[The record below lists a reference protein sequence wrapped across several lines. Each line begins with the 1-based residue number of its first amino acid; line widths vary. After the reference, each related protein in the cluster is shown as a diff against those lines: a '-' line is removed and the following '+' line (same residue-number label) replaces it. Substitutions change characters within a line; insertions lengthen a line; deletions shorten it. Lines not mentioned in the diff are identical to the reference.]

1 MCTEFYSTL
10 QHGFEISGHEER
22 YNSSRRVY
30 ERYPV
35 YNSGTLINEQKMAK
49 IYQRDGWEKLKADR
63 LRKEKTERDAA
74 IKKER
79 RTTILT
85 YGIGG
90 AIGILLA
97 VLLYS

>member
-10 QHGFEISGHEER
+10 QHGFEISRDEKC
-22 YNSSRRVY
+22 YNSNRRVD
-30 ERYPV
+30 EKYPI
-35 YNSGTLINEQKMAK
+35 YNSGTLINEQKMVK
-49 IYQRDGWEKLKADR
+49 IYQRDGWEKRKVDR

>member
-1 MCTEFYSTL
+1 MNKKWLNFINVMVGKREKPTDLEKKK
-10 QHGFEISGHEER
+10 IER
-22 YNSSRRVY
+22 N
-30 ERYPV
+30 
-35 YNSGTLINEQKMAK
+35 
-49 IYQRDGWEKLKADR
+49 
-63 LRKEKTERDAA
+63 AA
-74 IKKER
+74 VKKER